1 MAISK
6 NATPEE
12 ARDVL
17 GGLTAVELLRMS
29 GPKMRDLIYG
39 KGGGRVPRPGVVEA
53 IEERINTWRNIPSPI
68 AKKKKEDEEA
78 KARQ

>member
-6 NATPEE
+6 HATREE
-12 ARDVL
+12 ARDIL

-39 KGGGRVPRPGVVEA
+39 KGGGRVPRPGVIEA
-53 IEERINTWRNIPSPI
+53 IEARINEWRNMPSPA
-68 AKKKKEDEEA
+68 AKK
-78 KARQ
+78 